1 MAIYMTIGYKDYDGS
16 VYSIYALTDGWSPED
31 KLLYKYYRTKE
42 RVWALIKNGSNRD
55 KLGIY
60 ISPDEIN
67 EGSPS
72 HNREV
77 TMLPLGIG
85 NEEEDPLI
93 TFSDNKFFQVQK
105 KEKRTGH
112 IRNYSSVDQY
122 LKEAIDARFSDHHIY
137 LFDSDTL
144 QWTVGCEKK
153 PLREHIISEF
163 DDNAPYN
170 YHSNDEAKN
179 AREKL
184 INYMNLIENFI
195 ATRGMI
201 TSKSGESSDTSESIE
216 VPKKNK

>member
-16 VYSIYALTDGWSPED
+16 VFSIYALTDGWSPED

-67 EGSPS
+67 EESPS

-93 TFSDNKFFQVQK
+93 TFSDNKFFFFFL
-105 KEKRTGH
+105 KERRTGH

-122 LKEAIDARFSDHHIY
+122 LKEATDASFSDHHIY

-195 ATRGMI
+195 ATRNMI
-201 TSKSGESSDTSESIE
+201 ASKSGESSDTSESIE